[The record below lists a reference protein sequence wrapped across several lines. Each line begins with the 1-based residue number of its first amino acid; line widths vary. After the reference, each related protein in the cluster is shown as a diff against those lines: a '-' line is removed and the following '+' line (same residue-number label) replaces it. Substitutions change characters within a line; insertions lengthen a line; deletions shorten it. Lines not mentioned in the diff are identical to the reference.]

1 MTASSRTLNQALC
14 VIGVLLI
21 LSTVVRGG
29 GPLAIG
35 VVVGVLFTALGAAR
49 LRLLSLRARA
59 ERGS

>member
-14 VIGVLLI
+14 AIGVLLI